1 MFTLK
6 IGMKPLF
13 INFPNAFIMKK
24 TILFF
29 ASVLMIFQGFSQKGF
44 NTTTGGS
51 SGAANSNYD
60 LYLRTIE
67 VDEKATSF
75 GLGEDEFKA
84 IKNDIYVDSNFKVGD
99 IFQDENLI
107 KAKIPMRYNA
117 YADEIEIKNHAS
129 EENYGALIKD
139 PSIHVTID
147 KDNYVFAQY
156 EGSNEKGGY
165 FNILVD
171 GKTYDL
177 YKKTV
182 AVYKEPKKAKTSYD
196 QDTPASF
203 EMTTK
208 YYLVQDDQFIELP
221 KKKTKVLQAL
231 KLDTVEVMNYI
242 KENKLDPDKE
252 PDLIK
257 IVAYFDSLS

>member
-1 MFTLK
+1 
-6 IGMKPLF
+6 
-13 INFPNAFIMKK
+13 MKK
-24 TILFF
+24 TVLIV
-29 ASVLMIFQGFSQKGF
+29 ASVFMAFQGFSQKDF
-44 NTTTGGS
+44 NTGNGGS
-51 SGAANSNYD
+51 SGAANNNYD
-60 LYLRTIE
+60 LYLRTIDI
-67 VDEKATSF
+67 DEKAASL
-75 GLGEDEFKA
+75 GLGEDEFNA
-84 IKNDIYVDSNFKVGD
+84 IKNDIYISSDFKVGD

-107 KAKIPMRYNA
+107 KDKIPMRYNP

-147 KDNYVFAQY
+147 KDNYVFVPY

-182 AVYKEPKKAKTSYD
+182 AIYKEPKKAKTSYE

-203 EMTTK
+203 EKLTK
-208 YYLVQDDQFIELP
+208 YYLVRDDNFVELP

-252 PDLIK
+252 PDLMK
-257 IVAYFDSLS
+257 IVAYFDDLS